1 MFRRVVKTLILVS
14 SLILVAI
21 ALMVFFPILNPK
33 SWKFQTQLSRI
44 EDSIRDQ
51 KQPVFFSD
59 LTNEPQ
65 SQIEVGNRVFELA
78 NNLKIP
84 QEASEL
90 LWKVLNEQKQLTPEE
105 LQLVRDSTP
114 FHEETLTQLAAID
127 GPSRFTYDF
136 NTTNPSEIL
145 LPQVEQTGNISRI
158 VFGRFLWALEGS
170 DTDQAIRWISEL
182 FDTGDWLENDPFFV
196 SQLIRVRCGQYGIVG
211 IEKLIGRV
219 ALSEN
224 QFLLIDHKLADA
236 ERRFRLRNT
245 VMVER
250 AIVNT
255 QFVQISKVSMYKLKN
270 LFKGKEVFISGGF
283 SFAPDVDAMWFPSG
297 ALDQRA
303 WALETMG
310 KQADLIDQMPW
321 QAESQW
327 QELESIED
335 DLTKDKKPIGDI
347 YPGVSWVRNGGL
359 SYRQRLVN
367 ARLALRVVRFYRTE
381 NNELPE
387 RLDQIVDETIR
398 TSVQETWNGSLPQY
412 HRSENGFEIFSSD
425 FPKDDRT
432 PTGVKVQ
439 LK

>member
-1 MFRRVVKTLILVS
+1 MFRRIVKALILVS
-14 SLILVAI
+14 SVILVAV

-33 SWKFQTQLSRI
+33 TWKFQTQLSRI
-44 EDSIRDQ
+44 EDSIREQ

-78 NNLKIP
+78 ENLKIP

-105 LQLVRDSTP
+105 LQLIRDSMP

-127 GPSRFTYDF
+127 DECRFSYDF

-145 LPQVEQTGNISRI
+145 LPQVQEIGNLSKILS
-158 VFGRFLWALEGS
+158 GKFLLALEGN
-170 DTDQAIRWISEL
+170 DIDQAVRWISEL
-182 FDTGDWLENDPFFV
+182 FETGDWLENDPFFV
-196 SQLIRVRCGQYGIVG
+196 SQMNRVRCGQYGIVG

-224 QFLLIDHKLADA
+224 QFLLIDQKLADA
-236 ERRFRLRNT
+236 ERRFRLRSV
-245 VMVER
+245 VMAER

-255 QFVQISKVSMYKLKN
+255 QFVQISKVSTYKLKN
-270 LFKGKEVFISGGF
+270 LFKGKEVLISGGF
-283 SFAPDVDAMWFPSG
+283 SFAPDVDEMWFPSG
-297 ALDQRA
+297 ALDQRT
-303 WALETMG
+303 WALEAMG

-327 QELESIED
+327 QELESIKD
-335 DLTKDKKPIGDI
+335 DFTKDKKPIGDI
-347 YPGVSWVRNGGL
+347 YPAVAYMRNLGL

-381 NNELPE
+381 SNELPE

-398 TSVQETWNGSLPQY
+398 PSLQETWNGGLPQY
-412 HRSENGFEIFSSD
+412 HRSEDGFEILSND
-425 FPKDDRT
+425 FPNDHRT
-432 PTGVKVQ
+432 PTSVKVQ